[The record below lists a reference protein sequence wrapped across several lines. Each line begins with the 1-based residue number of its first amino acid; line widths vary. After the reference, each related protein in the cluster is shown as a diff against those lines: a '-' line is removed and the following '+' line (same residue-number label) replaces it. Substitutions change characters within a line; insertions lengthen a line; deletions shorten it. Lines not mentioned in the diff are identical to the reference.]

1 MTTKHFSVLVTGEL
15 NVDLL
20 LNRIDSFPEIGKET
34 LAGSMTL
41 ALGSS
46 SAIFASNLSSLSTKV
61 AFVGKVG
68 ADLFGDF
75 VIQSLQKKN
84 VITEFIIRDTQLN
97 TGATV
102 VLNFGEERAMVTHT
116 GSMEHLTISD
126 ISDDMLLRSEHL
138 HFSSAF
144 LQTGIKNDLA
154 LLFKR
159 AKDSGLTTSFD
170 TQWDPEEQWDLP
182 LDKILPYVDVF
193 LPNKAE
199 AMFLTRTNS
208 VEDAL
213 TQLGKAGNI
222 IVIKLDKE
230 GSLSYHSGDK
240 LFVPSF
246 LNTNVVDTIGAGDSF
261 NAGFIHKFIQ
271 LKTVAECQTFA
282 NLTGAVSTTAAGGTS
297 AFTDLHSIMKIAQDK
312 FAFTGD

>member
-1 MTTKHFSVLVTGEL
+1 MTTKHFSVLVTGGL

-240 LFVPSF
+240 LF
-246 LNTNVVDTIGAGDSF
+246 
-261 NAGFIHKFIQ
+261 
-271 LKTVAECQTFA
+271 
-282 NLTGAVSTTAAGGTS
+282 
-297 AFTDLHSIMKIAQDK
+297 
-312 FAFTGD
+312 